1 MSIAT
6 VPSTTFSEVLL
17 ASDFSEESDRALTY
31 AKSIVRGS
39 GGELLLVHVA
49 QLAPVLALPEGVW
62 VDDSTR
68 IRAEEQET
76 KEAAA
81 ALRTEGLRVK
91 ALCPFGSVGQRV
103 AQTAEI
109 HHVDLVIMGT
119 HGRRGLNRLI
129 FGSYV
134 EETAGFLETPL
145 LIVGPRAPLA
155 AQAAWKPSRILCSIS
170 FSAGDARLVAFAYL
184 LAAKYQASFEIVWI
198 TADLKGRT
206 DSPWAELKESVR
218 KLLSNEDNRNELS
231 LHIVP
236 LPEPKA
242 KSLTEA
248 VITRNA
254 DLLVISGA
262 NREWPILYNETLQE
276 LLADV
281 PCPIL
286 TFPAQG
292 CYEKC
297 YEKQNAYEN
306 VTPLTA
312 LLENPT

>member
-1 MSIAT
+1 MSVAT

-62 VDDSTR
+62 VDDRVRT
-68 IRAEEQET
+68 RAEEQATE
-76 KEAAA
+76 ESAA
-81 ALRTEGLRVK
+81 ALRAKGVRAK
-91 ALCPFGSVGQRV
+91 AFCSLGSVGQRI

-109 HHVDLVIMGT
+109 HRADLVIMGT
-119 HGRRGLNRLI
+119 HARRGLNRLI
-129 FGSYV
+129 FGSYA

-155 AQAAWKPSRILCSIS
+155 TQGVWKPSRILCSIS
-170 FSAGDARLVAFAYL
+170 LSAGDARLVAFAYL
-184 LAAKYQASFEIVWI
+184 LATKYEASFEVVWF
-198 TADLKGRT
+198 TTGLKDWT
-206 DSPWAELKESVR
+206 DSPWVELRESVR
-218 KLLSNEDNRNELS
+218 KLLDDEHNPNELP

-242 KSLTEA
+242 KSLIEA

-254 DLLVISGA
+254 DLLVIGGE
-262 NREWPILYNETLQE
+262 NREWLTLHEGTLPE

-286 TFPAQG
+286 TFPGEG
-292 CYEKC
+292 CREKC
-297 YEKQNAYEN
+297 WEKQNAYEN
-306 VTPLTA
+306 VAPLTA
-312 LLENPT
+312 PLEIPS

>member
-1 MSIAT
+1 MSVAT
-6 VPSTTFSEVLL
+6 VPSTTFAEVLL
-17 ASDFSEESDRALTY
+17 ASDFSEESGRALTY
-31 AKSIVRGS
+31 AKNIIRGS
-39 GGELLLVHVA
+39 GGELLLLHVA
-49 QLAPVLALPEGVW
+49 QLAPVLALPEGMW
-62 VDDSTR
+62 VDDSVR

-76 KEAAA
+76 EEAAA
-81 ALRTEGLRVK
+81 ALRAEGLRVK

-109 HHVDLVIMGT
+109 HHADLVIIGT

-129 FGSYV
+129 FGSYA
-134 EETAGFLETPL
+134 EETAGSLETPL

-155 AQAAWKPSRILCSIS
+155 AQAVWKPCHILCSIS
-170 FSAGDARLVAFAYL
+170 FSPDDARLVAFAYL
-184 LAAKYQASFEIVWI
+184 LATKYQASFEVVWF
-198 TADLKGRT
+198 TADLKDRT
-206 DSPWAELKESVR
+206 DSPWVGLRESVR
-218 KLLSNEDNRNELS
+218 KLLDDEHTANELP

-236 LPEPKA
+236 LPDPKA

-254 DLLVISGA
+254 DLVVIGGA
-262 NREWPILYNETLQE
+262 SREWLTLHEGTLQE

-286 TFPAQG
+286 TFPARG
-292 CYEKC
+292 S
-297 YEKQNAYEN
+297 YEKQKAFEK

-312 LLENPT
+312 PLESLL

>member
-1 MSIAT
+1 MSVVT

-49 QLAPVLALPEGVW
+49 QFAPVRALPEGAW
-62 VDDSTR
+62 VDDSVR
-68 IRAEEQET
+68 IRAEKQET
-76 KEAAA
+76 EEAAA

-109 HHVDLVIMGT
+109 HQADLVIIGT
-119 HGRRGLNRLI
+119 HARRGLNRLI
-129 FGSYV
+129 FGSYA
-134 EETAGFLETPL
+134 EETAGFLDTPL
-145 LIVGPRAPLA
+145 LIVGPRAPVA
-155 AQAAWKPSRILCSIS
+155 AQAVWKPRRILCSIS
-170 FSAGDARLVAFAYL
+170 FSAGDARLVAFACL
-184 LAAKYQASFEIVWI
+184 LATKYQAALEVVWF
-198 TADLKGRT
+198 TADLKART
-206 DSPWAELKESVR
+206 DSPWGELRESVR
-218 KLLSNEDNRNELS
+218 KLLDDEHNATELP

-248 VITRNA
+248 VIARNA
-254 DLLVISGA
+254 DLVVIGSS
-262 NREWPILYNETLQE
+262 NREWLTLHEGTLQE
-276 LLADV
+276 LLGDV

-292 CYEKC
+292 H
-297 YEKQNAYEN
+297 YEKQKAYEN

-312 LLENPT
+312 PSENPA

>member
-1 MSIAT
+1 MSVAA

-31 AKSIVRGS
+31 AKGIVRGS

-49 QLAPVLALPEGVW
+49 QLAPVLELPEGARG
-62 VDDSTR
+62 DDRVR

-76 KEAAA
+76 QQAAA
-81 ALRTEGLRVK
+81 ALCTEGLRVK
-91 ALCPFGSVGQRV
+91 ALCPLGSVSQRV
-103 AQTAEI
+103 AQTAEM
-109 HHVDLVIMGT
+109 HHADLVIMGT

-129 FGSYV
+129 FGSYA
-134 EETAGFLETPL
+134 EETASFLETPL

-155 AQAAWKPSRILCSIS
+155 AQAVWKPSRILCSIS

-184 LAAKYQASFEIVWI
+184 LATNYQASFEVVWF
-198 TADLKGRT
+198 TTDLKDRT
-206 DSPWAELKESVR
+206 DSPWAELRESVR
-218 KLLSNEDNRNELS
+218 KLLDDGRNANELP

-248 VITRNA
+248 VITRNV
-254 DLLVISGA
+254 DLVVIGGA
-262 NREWPILYNETLQE
+262 NREWLTLHEGTLQE
-276 LLADV
+276 LLAHV

-292 CYEKC
+292 GCEKC

-312 LLENPT
+312 PLENPS